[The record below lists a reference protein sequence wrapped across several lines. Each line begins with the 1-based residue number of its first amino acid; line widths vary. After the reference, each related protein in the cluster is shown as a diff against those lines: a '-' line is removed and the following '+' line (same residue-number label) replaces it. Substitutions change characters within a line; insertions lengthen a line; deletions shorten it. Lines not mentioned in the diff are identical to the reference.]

1 MRGRR
6 NENFMVSNLA
16 VSSMANAH
24 RERLGRELVRLCA
37 RDGRRYHDRGALIG
51 GNKSHDEDEE
61 DATMV
66 GGGGGGGDGD
76 RMAGAMIEGL
86 LDAGADPDG
95 RDETS
100 NTPLHLVR
108 KRVSPALLAS
118 APIVSFVF
126 RRRRRDRSD
135 PIPSLL
141 GLFFIHD
148 ATLAPSILSL
158 SLPQLIRCGNIRL
171 AYRLLDHDA
180 NVTLTNDDGMDCIA
194 PAEEE
199 LATRI
204 RIRQQRRCPSS
215 FVDAG
220 GVAGG
225 GTTTC
230 VDDIDVSE
238 WTDFVDELRRRVA
251 LEKARSEAR
260 DLARSRAN
268 DE

>member
-1 MRGRR
+1 MFRPP
-6 NENFMVSNLA
+6 
-16 VSSMANAH
+16 SS
-24 RERLGRELVRLCA
+24 RPPRSFRSFFVVVVEIDLTRSLRCWDCFL
-37 RDGRRYHDRGALIG
+37 Y
-51 GNKSHDEDEE
+51 
-61 DATMV
+61 TM
-66 GGGGGGGDGD
+66 
-76 RMAGAMIEGL
+76 L
-86 LDAGADPDG
+86 LSLP
-95 RDETS
+95 
-100 NTPLHLVR
+100 P
-108 KRVSPALLAS
+108 
-118 APIVSFVF
+118 SF
-126 RRRRRDRSD
+126 
-135 PIPSLL
+135 
-141 GLFFIHD
+141 
-148 ATLAPSILSL
+148 LSL

-194 PAEEE
+194 TAEEE
-199 LATRI
+199 LATRR